1 MMRRA
6 DPLQQL
12 LAVQG
17 LQFPGPDMNGV
28 DVEAAGP
35 AFGDDALEHLVG
47 AGAPGPHLDAVS
59 LFERGHEQREVL
71 LVERG
76 VEHQHAFFARARQQ
90 ALLAVG
96 AVVPGDRRIRAR
108 LSPGDAARADGKQE

>member
-1 MMRRA
+1 MRRI

-12 LAVQG
+12 LAVQR

-28 DVEAAGP
+28 DIEAASPG
-35 AFGDDALEHLVG
+35 FGDDALEHLVG
-47 AGAPGPHLDAVS
+47 AGAPGSYLDAVS
-59 LFERGHEQREVL
+59 LFERGHEQGHVL

-76 VEHQHAFFARARQQ
+76 VEHQDAFFARAGQQ

-96 AVVPGDRRIRAR
+96 AVVQRDRRILAL
-108 LSPGDAARADGKQE
+108 LSPGDAARADGQQE